1 MSENGSMTTHKIL
14 AARKDT
20 KLDLYLRFFFGD
32 QGLLKLLRWYFRF
45 LFQPG
50 SLLYVSRDSDVL
62 SIVAA
67 LCCFLPPAQQ
77 WYFIFPPSILPA
89 PSHPQNKTYRC
100 LLNRPGFAGA
110 ACPLFAFLLGCFWP
124 CKSSIAQ
131 LKTKWGRA
139 QGVNR
144 KDRHPTNSP
153 PYHLWSDWCSQ
164 APWLV
169 FHILSPDDGPAH
181 SRQPPRSAPCLCRPC
196 SGEQEHGSWWRGGQG
211 KGACG
216 CSHRCPVAAG
226 CNCKGWGCALSLVPC
241 SHCSRNKPRPL
252 SSCGE
257 DAGCWEWPLWGAD
270 EQRGWQHIHPLI
282 IYSRPLKVLLPI
294 TPSSFQKTPSSHFH
308 SSIPK
313 HNSLTVQE

>member
-67 LCCFLPPAQQ
+67 LCCFLTPAQQ
-77 WYFIFPPSILPA
+77 RYFIFPPSILPA

-100 LLNRPGFAGA
+100 LLNCPGFAGA

-153 PYHLWSDWCSQ
+153 PHHLWSDRCGQ
-164 APWLV
+164 APWLI
-169 FHILSPDDGPAH
+169 FHILSPDDVPAH

-196 SGEQEHGSWWRGGQG
+196 SGEQARGSCWCGGQG
-211 KGACG
+211 RGL
-216 CSHRCPVAAG
+216 VAAAIAVLSLLAATARA
-226 CNCKGWGCALSLVPC
+226 KGVLSALSLALTAAGTSPGLCPAVGKMQDVGSDRSEELMNRGDGNTSIHGAHNLLTASESP
-241 SHCSRNKPRPL
+241 SAHHTLLL
-252 SSCGE
+252 SK
-257 DAGCWEWPLWGAD
+257 DP
-270 EQRGWQHIHPLI
+270 
-282 IYSRPLKVLLPI
+282 
-294 TPSSFQKTPSSHFH
+294 F
-308 SSIPK
+308 
-313 HNSLTVQE
+313 